1 MDTPSIFSV
10 SVAEAALVSVVIV
23 AHLPR
28 LQEAVKRILGL
39 GRHVGRG
46 VCVGFLGKVVDSG
59 LPYLNL
65 NYVLD
70 RRLFP
75 ECLVLGPCS

>member
-28 LQEAVKRILGL
+28 LQEAVKRISGL
-39 GRHVGRG
+39 GRG

-59 LPYLNL
+59 LSYLNL

-75 ECLVLGPCS
+75 ACLVLGPCS